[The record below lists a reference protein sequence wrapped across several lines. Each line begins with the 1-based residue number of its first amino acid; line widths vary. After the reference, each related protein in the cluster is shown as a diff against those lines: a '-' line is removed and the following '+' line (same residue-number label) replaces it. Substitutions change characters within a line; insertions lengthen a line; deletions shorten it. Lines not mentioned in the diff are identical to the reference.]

1 MRISVKALL
10 LSALVAGAASNAQ
23 AHYPWLTVDKD
34 GKAVLYFGETPA
46 EKAYKLPA
54 SIATAKVFT
63 VEADHSTKPVELGE
77 VDTDDLIGL
86 VSKEPVAKDADL
98 ACEVSYGI
106 YHGTLLTY
114 HLQHQGKLASKHSE
128 GNKAAKG
135 LAASIVDTETGVD
148 VYVTLD
154 GKPLEKADVKLFCEE
169 GHQEGDAATDKDGKV
184 SFTDKQV
191 EEGLNAVLVG
201 TTLDDKSGEL
211 NGKQYKSESHY
222 LTATF
227 QDPNKD

>member
-1 MRISVKALL
+1 MRTCIKALL
-10 LSALVAGAASNAQ
+10 VAVLGISATGSVQ
-23 AHYPWLTVDKD
+23 AHFPWLDVDKE
-34 GKAVLYFGETPA
+34 GKAVLFFGETPA
-46 EKAYKLPA
+46 ERDYKLPE
-54 SIATAKVFT
+54 SIASAKLFA
-63 VEADHSTKPVELGE
+63 VEADQSKKPVELNKVE
-77 VDTDDLIGL
+77 TDDFIGL
-86 VSKEPVAKDADL
+86 VSNEPVAKEADL
-98 ACEVSYGI
+98 ASQVTYGI

-114 HLQHQGKLASKHSE
+114 HLQHQGKLATTHSADS
-128 GNKAAKG
+128 KAAEG
-135 LAASIVDTETGVD
+135 LAASIVDTDSGVD
-148 VYVTLD
+148 VYVSFN
-154 GKPLEKADVKLFCEE
+154 GKPLAKADVKLFCEE
-169 GHQEGDAATDKDGKV
+169 GHEEGEATTDKDGKV

>member
-10 LSALVAGAASNAQ
+10 IAALVGGAASNAQ

-63 VEADHSTKPVELGE
+63 IEADHSQKPVELSE
-77 VDTDDLIGL
+77 VDTDDFIGL
-86 VSKEPVAKDADL
+86 ASKQPVSKDASL

-114 HLQHQGKLASKHSE
+114 HLQHQGKLSSTHKAESTE
-128 GNKAAKG
+128 GKG
-135 LAASIVDTETGVD
+135 LAASIVDTDTGVD
-148 VYVTLD
+148 VYVTFD
-154 GKPLEKADVKLFCEE
+154 GKPLEKAEVKLFCEE
-169 GHQEGDAATDKDGKV
+169 GHQEGDAKTDKDGKV

-227 QDPNKD
+227 QDPHKD